1 MKAYGKRQQ
10 KRIARAEAM
19 EEMAAVAEHF
29 DLVLLMT
36 LHDEVGFGA
45 TRLRRFFRRF
55 VKKYDEYKRRYL
67 ASDESTE
74 CGDRTDTYILKA
86 HLKEIGFDYDAEC
99 EEIRKELY
107 GE

>member
-19 EEMAAVAEHF
+19 NEMAAVAEHF

-67 ASDESTE
+67 AQDESTE
-74 CGDRTDTYILKA
+74 CGDRTDTYILKE
-86 HLKEIGFDYDAEC
+86 HLKQIGFDYDAEC
-99 EEIRKELY
+99 EAVRKEMEQ
-107 GE
+107 G